1 MDDAMSTDQ
10 ALKQAVEDYPI
21 AKMISESLIED
32 EVRGILGEKIDGKQE
47 AEIHSKVAIRK
58 TKIKSINSF
67 YWKWLIAA
75 CIVGIVGWTGF
86 ELMQSKN
93 DNVLFADL
101 VVPTIWDTSRSS
113 DDTNL
118 IQNAINDY
126 QSGNTNLAKSK
137 LRNYNTN
144 QANYWLAEIYF
155 NEEKYDSVLIQIPTI
170 SEAFEKRDKIN
181 YLKIISLYA
190 LGNKDEMYQVIENLP
205 PDTDQYYLNRYK
217 LIR

>member
-1 MDDAMSTDQ
+1 MDSAISKDK

-21 AKMISESLIED
+21 ARLISESLIED
-32 EVRGILGEKIDGKQE
+32 EVRGVLGENLGGNQE
-47 AEIHSKVAIRK
+47 AGMHSTVVIRK
-58 TKIKSINSF
+58 TEVESKNTFI
-67 YWKWLIAA
+67 WKWLIAA
-75 CIVGIVGWTGF
+75 CIVGIIGWTGF
-86 ELMQSKN
+86 ELMESKN

-101 VVPTIWDTSRSS
+101 VVPTIWDSRSS

-118 IQNAINDY
+118 IQNAINEY
-126 QSGNTNLAKSK
+126 QSGNTDFAKSK

-144 QANYWLAEIYF
+144 QANYWLGEIYF

-190 LGNKDEMYQVIENLP
+190 LGEQDEMYQVIENLP

>member
-1 MDDAMSTDQ
+1 MDSAISKDK

-21 AKMISESLIED
+21 ARLISESLIED
-32 EVRGILGEKIDGKQE
+32 EVRGVLGENLGGNQE
-47 AEIHSKVAIRK
+47 AGMHSTVVIRK
-58 TKIKSINSF
+58 TEVESKNTFI
-67 YWKWLIAA
+67 WKWLIAA
-75 CIVGIVGWTGF
+75 CIVGIIGWTGF
-86 ELMQSKN
+86 ELMESKN

-101 VVPTIWDTSRSS
+101 VVPTIWD
-113 DDTNL
+113 
-118 IQNAINDY
+118 
-126 QSGNTNLAKSK
+126 
-137 LRNYNTN
+137 
-144 QANYWLAEIYF
+144 

-190 LGNKDEMYQVIENLP
+190 LGEQDEMYQVIENLP